1 MFLVN
6 WVESNIMLAIM
17 TLFLIGIPAVIT
29 YIAFR
34 KRPAENAGPTASE

>member
-6 WVESNIMLAIM
+6 WVESNIMMAIT
-17 TLFLIGIPAVIT
+17 TLFLIGIPAVII

-34 KRPAENAGPTASE
+34 KRPEESGEE